1 MCWSCIRK
9 GFKHSALKARPTLPS
24 VHTCLGK
31 DIMVLRND
39 HHGRL
44 RNRPTVGHPYLRA
57 GATQHC
63 QCHLPMSNTTQH
75 AAGHLCLR
83 IGAAQ
88 CQNYLSSY
96 TGSSLLCL
104 HASHSCLRTGAAC
117 TQLSPFT
124 GGSLFR
130 HVGHLG
136 LRSGAARS
144 HLIFRTGISLFG
156 HLAGHPRLRVGA
168 ALVPRCHILTKTYPL
183 RSHSGD
189 RAKQLARPPWSAR
202 APTRTRSSLHE
213 TVAKCSFSVGSV
225 QDRHWPQQG
234 VSMSADLSS
243 TDKELHIRKPDVGKR
258 SSCDA
263 ELDHTILTD
272 LLTDAKCS
280 PSIHQLLNVP
290 WSPLPRIHAPPP
302 RAVYEVLLDQN
313 RSGQNIGMLLD
324 QVSRSRAAYSVRDS
338 SQSTYASHLRTICLV
353 CSLLKVPVVPTNL
366 LTIRRYTGVC
376 NNPVTLRGHLAAWKL
391 VHIVFGEPWPGD
403 RDPFIRA
410 VQAGIVRLQPPKSP
424 KMAVRIDL
432 CEKIVR
438 YAFSEIGQDQSFGI
452 MASLAY
458 LFALRVPSELLRQGG
473 LRILHWHE
481 NTWTYGPVIRKG
493 SSTPTFIRRRCI
505 CNSKYY
511 LMCPHYW
518 WNQFR
523 MISVRRQK
531 PFTAW
536 TCNSFNQRLREVL
549 VAVGIQPTQA
559 GNYTSHD
566 FRRGCAKDI
575 LAQTGLQAMM
585 SHCGWKSLGAA
596 HHYVSKDEVDEA
608 MLATLLAE
616 GSDEDV

>member
-1 MCWSCIRK
+1 MHSKRVQALSFESPAHPALGSHMPGQRYYGPSQRPPWAPSQPSYSRSSVLTCGGDSTLSMSSSNEQYNSARSRSPLPTHRGGSVSVSTQFLHRELAALSTRQPLVPTHGGGLHSTQSFHRGLAVSACRSSGPTLRGGSQPSQFPHKDLVIWPSSWS
-9 GFKHSALKARPTLPS
+9 SALTRGGS
-24 VHTCLGK
+24 
-31 DIMVLRND
+31 
-39 HHGRL
+39 
-44 RNRPTVGHPYLRA
+44 
-57 GATQHC
+57 
-63 QCHLPMSNTTQH
+63 
-75 AAGHLCLR
+75 
-83 IGAAQ
+83 IGA
-88 CQNYLSSY
+88 
-96 TGSSLLCL
+96 SL
-104 HASHSCLRTGAAC
+104 SHSY
-117 TQLSPFT
+117 
-124 GGSLFR
+124 
-130 HVGHLG
+130 
-136 LRSGAARS
+136 
-144 HLIFRTGISLFG
+144 
-156 HLAGHPRLRVGA
+156 
-168 ALVPRCHILTKTYPL
+168 KTYPL